1 MRTPATRGARRKAGM
16 TLIELLAVIGI
27 VSILT
32 AMLLPAVLQSRAAAR
47 SMTCKNN
54 LHQIGLAVH
63 NFYDIHGYL
72 PNQRPM
78 WDIMPFM
85 EMQDLKTELAK
96 NVRSPAYGPTLF
108 VCPSDPMASVERR
121 RISYL
126 INDGSQIEPR
136 NGLKKGYQDFSLAE
150 ITDGL
155 SNTAMFAERL
165 VRDLDTPGNLPS
177 AVYRRQPF
185 RFNFLTTQTFP
196 AGEEMAFLK
205 FTLDPA
211 NRAVAE
217 LAGRYAD
224 DRLGYNATLAYDHL
238 VPPNEWAFN
247 NGNSIMGY
255 EHGTYPATSF
265 HPGGVHVLLA
275 DGSVNFTAETID
287 IRPWWALGS
296 RNGGD

>member
-1 MRTPATRGARRKAGM
+1 MRKPIARSALRKAGM

-63 NFYDIHGYL
+63 NFYDTHGYL

-85 EMQDLKTELAK
+85 EMQDLKTELAE
-96 NVRSPAYGPTLF
+96 NVRSTASGPALF
-108 VCPSDPMASVERR
+108 VCPSDPMARIERR

-126 INDGSQIEPR
+126 LNDGSQIEPR
-136 NGLKKGYQDFSLAE
+136 NGLRKGYKDFSLAE

-155 SNTAMFAERL
+155 SNTAMIAERL
-165 VRDLDTPGNLPS
+165 VRDIDLSSLAAPD
-177 AVYRRQPF
+177 AVARRQPL
-185 RFNFLTTQTFP
+185 RFSFLTTRTFS
-196 AGEEMAFLK
+196 ASEEMAFLK
-205 FTLDPA
+205 YTLNPV

-217 LAGRYAD
+217 HAGLSGAD
-224 DRLGYNATLAYDHL
+224 TLHHETPYDHL
-238 VPPNEWAFN
+238 VPPNNWAFN
-247 NGNSIMGY
+247 NGDGAFSWKRGSF
-255 EHGTYPATSF
+255 PATSF

>member
-1 MRTPATRGARRKAGM
+1 MTKPIARSARRKAGM

-54 LHQIGLAVH
+54 LHQIGLALH
-63 NFYDIHGYL
+63 HFYDTHGYL
-72 PNQRPM
+72 PNRRPL

-85 EMQDLKTELAK
+85 EMQDLQTELAR
-96 NVRSPAYGPTLF
+96 NVRSTASGPALF
-108 VCPSDPMASVERR
+108 VCPSDPMATIERR

-136 NGLKKGYQDFSLAE
+136 NGLVKGYKNFSLAE

-155 SNTAMFAERL
+155 SNTAMVAERL
-165 VRDLDTPGNLPS
+165 VRDIDTPGKVPD
-177 AVYRRQPF
+177 AVARRQPF
-185 RFNFLTTQTFP
+185 RFNFLTTRTFP

-205 FTLDPA
+205 FTLAPN
-211 NRAVAE
+211 NRVAAAR
-217 LAGRYAD
+217 AGRFASD
-224 DRLGYNATLAYDHL
+224 ILRGGEATYDHL

-247 NGNSIMGY
+247 NGNGRLGY
-255 EHGTYPATSF
+255 RNGTYPATSF

-296 RNGGD
+296 RNGND

>member
-1 MRTPATRGARRKAGM
+1 MRTPATRAARRKVGM

-32 AMLLPAVLQSRAAAR
+32 AMLLPAVLQSRAAAH

-54 LHQIGLAVH
+54 LHQIGLALH
-63 NFYDIHGYL
+63 NFYDAHGYL
-72 PNQRPM
+72 PNRSPL

-85 EMQDLKTELAK
+85 EMQDLQAELAR
-96 NVRSPAYGPTLF
+96 NVRSTASGPTSF
-108 VCPSDPMASVERR
+108 VCPSDPMATIERR

-136 NGLKKGYQDFSLAE
+136 NGLKKGLRDFSLAE

-155 SNTAMFAERL
+155 SNTAMIAERL
-165 VRDLDTPGNLPS
+165 VRDLDTLGNMPQ

-185 RFNFLTTQTFP
+185 RFNFLATRTFP
-196 AGEEMAFLK
+196 AGEELAFLK
-205 FTLDPA
+205 YTLDPA

-217 LAGRYAD
+217 RAGRIDAD
-224 DRLGYNATLAYDHL
+224 YLGGAEAPYDHL

-247 NGNSIMGY
+247 NGNGRLGY
-255 EHGTYPATSF
+255 RNGTYPATSF

-287 IRPWWALGS
+287 IRTWWALGS
-296 RNGGD
+296 RNGND